1 MSGDLLTARLDLV
14 KALRATLPESQQDDL
29 DVIIMLTE
37 ETQRRTAVSGPRPDM
52 EALMAEMLRLVLT
65 TERHELPAKLARSTA
80 VALAVTRWLTNG

>member
-1 MSGDLLTARLDLV
+1 MSDVLTARLDAV

-37 ETQRRTAVSGPRPDM
+37 ETKRRTAARGPRPEMD
-52 EALMAEMLRLVLT
+52 ALIAEMLRLVLT
-65 TERHELPAKLARSTA
+65 TDRHELPARLARSTA